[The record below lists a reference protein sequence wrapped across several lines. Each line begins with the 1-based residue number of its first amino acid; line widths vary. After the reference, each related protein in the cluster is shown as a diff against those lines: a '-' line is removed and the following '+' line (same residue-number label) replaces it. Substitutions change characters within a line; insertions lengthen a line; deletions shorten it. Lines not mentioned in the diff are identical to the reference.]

1 MVWPARWALRAFHV
15 RGEAERSEENRCPL
29 PANAPPR
36 LSFGVASE
44 DLTGL
49 AGRNAGWPTVPSG
62 ARLGQFRT
70 RLSAQARADS
80 QECARLAGRQQAPS
94 RSPAAIQWMAGY
106 TD

>member
-1 MVWPARWALRAFHV
+1 M
-15 RGEAERSEENRCPL
+15 
-29 PANAPPR
+29 PANDPPR

-44 DLTGL
+44 DLTVL
-49 AGRNAGWPTVPSG
+49 AGRNAGWPTVLGSTG
-62 ARLGQFRT
+62 LGQFRM
-70 RLSAQARADS
+70 RLSTEARADS